1 MTEALGHSHAAA
13 NPLPFSEA
21 EWEQLQADDR
31 HGAAVV
37 IGLMT
42 TIFSIGLILYTVV
55 LLSIR

>member
-1 MTEALGHSHAAA
+1 MTEALGHAHTAS
-13 NPLPFSEA
+13 PLHFAPD

-42 TIFSIGLILYTVV
+42 AIFGIGLIIYLVV
-55 LLSIR
+55 LFSIL